1 VSTPFPGMDPYLEHP
16 DLWPDVHNGLIA
28 AIRDALSPLVRPR
41 YYVALEER
49 TYLEEP
55 AELVLVGRPDLA
67 VVARS
72 PALDSAS
79 EVQRAAA
86 MVEVEIPMADAV
98 RETYLEVRSVPAG
111 EVVTVVE
118 LLSPANK
125 RSGTGRRVYLE
136 KRELVFSTRTNLVE
150 VDRCPRSAHPLSPN
164 TASSSA
170 VLESGPKRISSR
182 SAFATRSRRSL
193 FLSVAVKRSRSW
205 AWGRFFTPSTTVRAT
220 TYGSTT
226 PGRPCPLSHPTKLL
240 GPRRFW
246 GRIDARRA
254 FAPVTLTADAT
265 NRHYGLAGAGVAID
279 NGDSGNSTVAVGE
292 CFASKRLDLPGSQGR
307 RGLRVRCSSHPGK
320 VR

>member
-1 VSTPFPGMDPYLEHP
+1 LVSTPFPGMDPYLEHP

-150 VDRCPRSAHPLSPN
+150 VDLLRAGEPMPTVSPPVVSEYRILISRPRKRPKADLIAFGVRDPVPNPRRPLPACYRRPACPPQQRRGA
-164 TASSSA
+164 
-170 VLESGPKRISSR
+170 
-182 SAFATRSRRSL
+182 ATRLPQRHPPPRQ
-193 FLSVAVKRSRSW
+193 A
-205 AWGRFFTPSTTVRAT
+205 TPRQ
-220 TYGSTT
+220 
-226 PGRPCPLSHPTKLL
+226 RPVQRPQPCAHRGGQTLPQRQRIREALL
-240 GPRRFW
+240 
-246 GRIDARRA
+246 
-254 FAPVTLTADAT
+254 
-265 NRHYGLAGAGVAID
+265 
-279 NGDSGNSTVAVGE
+279 
-292 CFASKRLDLPGSQGR
+292 
-307 RGLRVRCSSHPGK
+307 
-320 VR
+320 

>member
-41 YYVALEER
+41 YYIALEER

-67 VVARS
+67 VVAHG

-79 EVQRAAA
+79 EVQRSAA

-150 VDRCPRSAHPLSPN
+150 VDLLRAGEPMPTVSPPVVSEYRILISRPRKRPKADLIAFGVRDPVPTFPLPLRRGEEEPIVGLGKILHALYDR
-164 TASSSA
+164 ASYD
-170 VLESGPKRISSR
+170 LRIDYAR
-182 SAFATRSRRSL
+182 APVPPLPPDEAAWAAT
-193 FLSVAVKRSRSW
+193 
-205 AWGRFFTPSTTVRAT
+205 
-220 TYGSTT
+220 
-226 PGRPCPLSHPTKLL
+226 LL
-240 GPRRFW
+240 GT
-246 GRIDARRA
+246 D
-254 FAPVTLTADAT
+254 
-265 NRHYGLAGAGVAID
+265 
-279 NGDSGNSTVAVGE
+279 
-292 CFASKRLDLPGSQGR
+292 
-307 RGLRVRCSSHPGK
+307 
-320 VR
+320 